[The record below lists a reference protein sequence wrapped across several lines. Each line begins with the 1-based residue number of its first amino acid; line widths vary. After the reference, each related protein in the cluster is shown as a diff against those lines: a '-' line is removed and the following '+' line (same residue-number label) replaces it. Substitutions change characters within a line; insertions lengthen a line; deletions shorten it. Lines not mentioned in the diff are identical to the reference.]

1 MCRAAAYRPYR
12 IAKFRNREQSD
23 VIAQALSTQVLDL
36 TISSC
41 TVSNRWLRDTQPGV
55 LCNCFSSATP
65 MQFLHRNNRQ
75 VKRVSTPELLIFTAK
90 SVTIDMTTGRNQPLT
105 EYWRTDFMRTALFC
119 VTAQRVVVIIY
130 RRFGTTCRSHLQ
142 GSRIQK
148 STTRCI
154 ITQHSAILS
163 SFTAEA
169 RNDA

>member
-90 SVTIDMTTGRNQPLT
+90 SVTTDMTTGRNQPLT

-130 RRFGTTCRSHLQ
+130 RRFGTNLSVPSSRVKNPKIHYSLHNNTAQRNSQLLHG
-142 GSRIQK
+142 GSPK
-148 STTRCI
+148 
-154 ITQHSAILS
+154 
-163 SFTAEA
+163 
-169 RNDA
+169 